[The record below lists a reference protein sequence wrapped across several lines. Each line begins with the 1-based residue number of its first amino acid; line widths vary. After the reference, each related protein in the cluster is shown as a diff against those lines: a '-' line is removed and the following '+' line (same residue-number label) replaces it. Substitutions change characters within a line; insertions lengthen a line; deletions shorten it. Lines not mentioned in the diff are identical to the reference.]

1 MPELDS
7 DDFAAFFQALWGRP
21 PFAWQE
27 ALASRVLADALTPS
41 PSPASPTGTS
51 FGRGRGEHIG
61 WPDAIALPTAAGKTA
76 CMDIAVYALAAQAG
90 RLDEGQPFTAPRRIF
105 FVVDRRVIVDEAFER
120 ARALA
125 MRLQAAQDGIVKE
138 VADRLRRLAG
148 GDLPLAAYQLRGG
161 MIRSEAWAKSPTQAM
176 IVAGTVDQ
184 LGSRLLFR
192 AYGPGSG
199 MRPIHAGLV
208 GNDSLIL
215 LDEAHCAQPFM
226 ETLHAVRRYRRFAES
241 PLASPFMVTVMSA
254 TPPAVEDVFR
264 DDSEEGHDPAH
275 PLGRR
280 QQAKKPATL
289 VIAREAKGKN
299 AEVVKVELAKE
310 LVKQAIKLVK
320 QWNPITNGTI
330 GSDLFAA
337 TTSAPATVIFCNRVD
352 TARRCHELL
361 ATQNHAVTLLTG
373 RIRPIDK
380 DDTVA
385 HELAPL
391 SVDHAE
397 TRRLAEPRF
406 VVTTQTL
413 EVGANL
419 DFDLLVTECASLDAL
434 RQRFGRLNRMGRDIQ
449 AQAAIVVRADQAEKS
464 EDDPVYGAALANT
477 WLWLKQHA
485 EKDII
490 GFGIAELTPRLP
502 DGAPLAEL
510 NAPSVHAPV
519 MLPAHVDALAQTAPE
534 PWPSPD
540 VALFLHGPKSG
551 PADVQVCWRADL
563 TGDENAWPDAI
574 DLCPPAAPECLS
586 VPIGQMRRWL
596 SGSASQSGTDVEGV
610 ADEIEP
616 ARDDRTT
623 VVKRVIRWRGRDDI
637 KPIRDAADLRPGD
650 VLVIPASQQGW
661 EKLATLGD
669 APVPDWGD
677 RAQAMMRGKA
687 MLRLHPAILKRW
699 PESEARDRLV
709 ALAEAGIARL
719 DDDPDGLAE
728 DLKSALADYA
738 ATLND
743 PSWDWLKSLATIL
756 AGDKRLAMGVAPHP
770 TEGLVL
776 TSRRK
781 LQLSEQEVAQFSDED
796 DLASSGNFRSQLLEA
811 MGDDTCH
818 LDGVAEFAARHARLC
833 GLPDDLVVILE
844 AAGRGHD
851 LGKADPRFQAWLK
864 GGNPWARGPLL
875 AKSELM
881 IQSRVES
888 RKAKIRAGYPEGG
901 RHELLSVRLLESAPE
916 ALPEE
921 GTPRDLLLHL
931 VESHHGHCRPF
942 APVVVEENPITVDV
956 DFAGKHYTAI
966 SATGLERLDAG
977 PAERYWRLTRRY
989 GWWGLA
995 WLETLLRL
1003 ADHRRSALEENKKEM
1018 DRG

>member
-1 MPELDS
+1 MHELDAEG
-7 DDFAAFFQALWGRP
+7 FTAFFQTVWGTP
-21 PFAWQE
+21 PFAWQRE
-27 ALASRVLADALTPS
+27 LARRVIENTDS
-41 PSPASPTGTS
+41 P
-51 FGRGRGEHIG
+51 
-61 WPDAIALPTAAGKTA
+61 WPEAIALATAAGKTA
-76 CMDIAVYALAAQAG
+76 CMDIAVYALAAQSG
-90 RLDEGQPFTAPRRIF
+90 RLGAGQPITAPRRIF

-120 ARALA
+120 AQCLA
-125 MRLQAAQDGIVKE
+125 MRLQLAHDGIVKT
-138 VADRLRRLAG
+138 VADRLRGLAG
-148 GDLPLAAYQLRGG
+148 SETPLAAYQLRGG
-161 MIRSEAWAKSPTQAM
+161 IVRSEVWAKSPTQPM
-176 IVAGTVDQ
+176 IVASTVDQ
-184 LGSRLLFR
+184 IGSRLLFR
-192 AYGPGSG
+192 AYGPAPG
-199 MRPIHAGLV
+199 MWPVHAGLV

-215 LDEAHCAQPFM
+215 LDEAHCAQPFL
-226 ETLHAVRRYRRFAES
+226 ETLQAVKRYRAWAEA
-241 PLASPFMVTVMSA
+241 PLPSPFHVAVMSA
-254 TPPAVEDVFR
+254 TPPAVADVFR
-264 DDSEEGHDPAH
+264 DESDEGRNPAH

-280 QQAKKPATL
+280 QQASKPAAL
-289 VIAREAKGKN
+289 VVADKAKGKN
-299 AEVVKVELAKE
+299 EDIAKDELAKK
-310 LVKQAIKLVK
+310 LVKQALKLVAQWK
-320 QWNPITNGTI
+320 QDNEGK
-330 GSDLFAA
+330 
-337 TTSAPATVIFCNRVD
+337 PAVALFCNRVD
-352 TARRCHELL
+352 TARRAYGLL
-361 ATQNHAVTLLTG
+361 AKEVATITLLTG
-373 RIRPIDK
+373 RMRPIDK
-380 DDTVA
+380 DDTVGGD
-385 HELAPL
+385 LAAL
-391 SVDHAE
+391 SVE
-397 TRRLAEPRF
+397 QSPTRRLDRPHF

-434 RQRFGRLNRMGRDIQ
+434 RQRFGRLNRMGRDIH

-477 WLWLKQHA
+477 WRWLKQHA
-485 EKDII
+485 DKDSI

-502 DGAPLAEL
+502 DGARLTEL
-510 NAPSVHAPV
+510 NTPSVHAPV

-563 TGDENAWPDAI
+563 TGNEDAWRDAI
-574 DLCPPAAPECLS
+574 DLCPPATPECLS

-596 SGSASQSGTDVEGV
+596 TDAASQSGADVEGV

-616 ARDDRTT
+616 SRDDRAT

-637 KPIRDAADLRPGD
+637 KPIRDVADLRPGD

-687 MLRLHPAILKRW
+687 MLRLHPAILKQW
-699 PESEARDRLV
+699 PDNEARTRLI
-709 ALAEAGIARL
+709 ALVESGEVCL
-719 DDDPDGLAE
+719 DDDPDGLVQN
-728 DLKSALADYA
+728 LQSALTDYA
-738 ATLND
+738 ANLTD
-743 PSWDWLKSLATIL
+743 PRWDWLKNVATTL
-756 AGDKRLAMGVAPHP
+756 AGDKKLAKGIEQHP
-770 TEGLVL
+770 TQGLVL
-776 TSRRK
+776 SSRRK
-781 LQLSEQEVAQFSDED
+781 PQLSEHEVAQFSDED
-796 DLASSGNFRSQLLEA
+796 DVASSGNFRSLLLEA
-811 MGDDTCH
+811 MGDETCH

-833 GLPDDLVVILE
+833 GLPDELLEILE

-864 GGNPWARGPLL
+864 CGNPWARGPLL

-881 IQSRVES
+881 AQSREES
-888 RKAKIRAGYPEGG
+888 FKARIRAGYPEGG

-921 GTPRDLLLHL
+921 GAPRDLLLHL

-942 APVVVEENPITVDV
+942 APVVVDENPITVDV
-956 DFAGKHYTAI
+956 DFAGKHYTAS
-966 SATGLERLDAG
+966 SATGLQRLDAG

-1003 ADHRRSALEENKKEM
+1003 ADHRRSALEENKMEV

>member
-1 MPELDS
+1 MPELDAEG
-7 DDFAAFFQALWGRP
+7 FVTFFQALWGRP
-21 PFAWQE
+21 PFAWQQ
-27 ALASRVLADALTPS
+27 ALASRVLAGALSPS
-41 PSPASPTGTS
+41 PSPAH
-51 FGRGRGEHIG
+51 GRVEKAG

-76 CMDIAVYALAAQAG
+76 CMDIAVYALAAQAA
-90 RLDEGQPFTAPRRIF
+90 RLDQGKPFTAPRRIF

-120 ARALA
+120 ARCLA
-125 MRLQAAQDGIVKE
+125 MRLQSAQDGIVKE
-138 VADRLRRLAG
+138 VADRLRRMAG

-176 IVAGTVDQ
+176 VVASTVDQ

-199 MRPIHAGLV
+199 MRPIHAGLA

-226 ETLHAVRRYRRFAES
+226 ETLHAVRRYRSFAET

-254 TPPAVEDVFR
+254 TPPVVEDVFR
-264 DDSEEGHDPAH
+264 DNSEEGNDPAH

-280 QQAKKPATL
+280 QQAKKPAAL
-289 VIAREAKGKN
+289 VIADKAKGKN
-299 AEVVKVELAKE
+299 ADAASEALAH
-310 LVKQAIKLVK
+310 KLVE
-320 QWNPITNGTI
+320 
-330 GSDLFAA
+330 AA
-337 TTSAPATVIFCNRVD
+337 QTLLATWQSTESAPATVIFCNRVD
-352 TARRCHELL
+352 TARRCHALL
-361 ATQNHAVTLLTG
+361 VKGEHAVALLTG
-373 RIRPIDK
+373 RMRPLDK
-380 DDTVA
+380 DDSVA
-385 HELAPL
+385 LELAPL
-391 SVDHAE
+391 SVEQSE

-434 RQRFGRLNRMGRDIQ
+434 RQRFGRLNRMGRDIR
-449 AQAAIVVRADQAEKS
+449 AHAAIVVRADQAEKS
-464 EDDPVYGAALANT
+464 DDDPVYGAALANT

-485 EKDII
+485 VEDSI
-490 GFGIAELTPRLP
+490 GFGIAELAPRLP
-502 DGAPLAEL
+502 DGAQLAEL
-510 NAPSVHAPV
+510 NTPTVHAPV
-519 MLPAHVDALAQTAPE
+519 MLPAHVDALAQTSPE

-540 VALFLHGPKSG
+540 AALFLHGPKSG

-563 TGDENAWPDAI
+563 TGDENAWADAI

-596 SGSASQSGTDVEGV
+596 AGAASRTGSDVEGET
-610 ADEIEP
+610 DEIEP
-616 ARDDRTT
+616 SRDGPAT
-623 VVKRVIRWRGRDDI
+623 VVSRSVLRWRGRDDI
-637 KPIRDAADLRPGD
+637 KPLRDAADLCPGD
-650 VLVIPASQQGW
+650 VLVISASQQGW
-661 EKLATLGD
+661 EELATLGD
-669 APVPDWGD
+669 APVPDLGD
-677 RAQAMMRGKA
+677 RAQAMTRGKA

-699 PESEARDRLV
+699 PVSEARDRLI
-709 ALAEAGIARL
+709 ALAETGIARL
-719 DDDPDGLAE
+719 ADDSDSLAE
-728 DLKSALADYA
+728 DLKSALADFA
-738 ATLND
+738 ATLDD
-743 PSWDWLKSLATIL
+743 PRWVWLKSMATTLAR
-756 AGDKRLAMGVAPHP
+756 DKRLAMGIAPHP

-776 TSRRK
+776 SSKRN
-781 LQLSEQEVAQFSDED
+781 LPMSEQDSAQFSDED
-796 DLASSGNFRSQLLEA
+796 DVASSGNFRSLLLDA
-811 MGDDTCH
+811 MDDNTCH
-818 LDGVAEFAARHARLC
+818 LDGVAEYATRHARLC
-833 GLPDDLVVILE
+833 GLPDDLVAILA

-851 LGKADPRFQAWLK
+851 LGKSDPRFQAWVK

-881 IQSRVES
+881 SQSREES
-888 RKAKIRAGYPEGG
+888 RKARIRADYPEKY

-921 GTPRDLLLHL
+921 GAPRDLLLHL

-942 APVVVEENPITVDV
+942 APVVVDENPIAVDV
-956 DFAGKHYTAI
+956 DFVGKHYTAF

-977 PAERYWRLTRRY
+977 PAERYWHLTRRY

-995 WLETLLRL
+995 WLETMLRL
-1003 ADHRRSALEENKKEM
+1003 ADHRRSALEENKAKEV